1 MIKQQYIL
9 EMSELFR
16 LEWNTSHKYHFQELS
31 ILVKAMEDPATKSLG
46 VEKQHIETQ
55 LSTGNWRD

>member
-1 MIKQQYIL
+1 
-9 EMSELFR
+9 MSELFR

-46 VEKQHIETQ
+46 VEKQHIEKQ